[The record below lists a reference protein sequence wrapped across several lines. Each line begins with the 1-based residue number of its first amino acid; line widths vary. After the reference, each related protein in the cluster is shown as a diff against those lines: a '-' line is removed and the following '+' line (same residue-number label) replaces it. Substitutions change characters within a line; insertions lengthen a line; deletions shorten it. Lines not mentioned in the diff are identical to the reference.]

1 MDYSEDYELPTD
13 EEIDEKFHEECVEEI
28 VAYPRLYIV
37 PGFWIMGASEI
48 RCVAEEIMET
58 NDSNW
63 RSALK
68 SVEGYRMEM
77 VDGLKLPPPGEIPCD
92 NTLGIG
98 TVPMTSK
105 RWIRTF
111 GGREIPKKYG
121 FKVMQY
127 MKTAYVDHK
136 RVYRKLFYKD
146 GMHVEWT
153 AVSVVVKNALLAIK
167 WGKVKLKD
175 FTLFDTFLEYLK
187 QWTMCPPSIIH
198 DMASEMSVVA
208 ERHIRMLMGLDL
220 EEVAKVSRR
229 LRNGHTRD
237 MKKRDTFLHE
247 LLGRGIA
254 RCRYWEEQLAMIN
267 DVLSEG
273 EYGTLS
279 GDPIQSVKVW
289 LRKNGWL
296 RPPMSG
302 SVRKTGR
309 SRKVHGK
316 VYHNDVER
324 ISEMKKKVE
333 SGEKLSETDERWL
346 RRLKKR
352 SPELAESSGLTR

>member
-1 MDYSEDYELPTD
+1 MDYSENYEPPTD
-13 EEIDEKFHEECVEEI
+13 EEIDENFHKKYVDEI
-28 VAYPRLYIV
+28 VAYPKLYIV
-37 PGFWIMGASEI
+37 PGCRIMDAADI
-48 RCVAEEIMET
+48 RYVAEEIVET

-92 NTLGIG
+92 NTLGIC

-121 FKVMQY
+121 FKVMPY
-127 MKTAYVDHK
+127 MKTAYVDGK

-175 FTLFDTFLEYLK
+175 FTLFDTFLEYLN

-229 LRNGHTRD
+229 LRNGHTKD
-237 MKKRDTFLHE
+237 MKKRDTFLCE
-247 LLGRGIA
+247 LLDRGIERA
-254 RCRYWEEQLAMIN
+254 KFWEQQLAIIN
-267 DVLSEG
+267 DVLSKG
-273 EYGTLS
+273 DYGMLS
-279 GDPIQSVKVW
+279 GDRIQSVKVW

-309 SRKVHGK
+309 LGK

-324 ISEMKKKVE
+324 VSEMKKKIE
-333 SGEKLSETDERWL
+333 GGEKPSETDKRWF
-346 RRLKKR
+346 RRLKER
-352 SPELAESSGLTR
+352 SPELAESSGITW